1 MRTAILIAALA
12 VACSSPARPPPPG
25 PGGGGAEPGVA
36 GAAGSAGVAAPPA
49 APPPARIAG
58 GIGEACRPD
67 PANLQSTCAVG
78 QLCMPAPGG
87 YCTSFCGATGAACP
101 AGSVCLPSVR
111 GGEAC
116 ARGCTTDA
124 DCRAEQ
130 GYICDPGRKACSLP
144 FMASL
149 TLPACPG
156 AAPPD
161 GDFTAPVELST
172 KAMPGIYQFEPAAA
186 LTPAGDLVVVSTS
199 GGPIFGK
206 SFLGVARVPARGAAA
221 APPAPVIDRPLPT
234 TKQQHFDAWVTATR
248 DGAVHAVWLGHD
260 GGGVDRNA
268 EIGYARSADGGATW
282 TAPVAIHAPADCP
295 PNTRF
300 CLDKPMI
307 AAGPV
312 PGKPA
317 QEALRAFYSS
327 ETGGGMRMRTS
338 LDGGKTWDAPVTVLE
353 GGYGD
358 VAIDGKGRI
367 HVAAAVADPRG
378 IAAWGSADNQI
389 AYAVS
394 VDGKSF
400 GPPVSANAPGEPVPF
415 YFVNPTLAVDDRGGW
430 VYVAYAS
437 GTPDG
442 KWDIL
447 LAATRDGGKTW
458 KRTKVNDD
466 ATCASH
472 MVPNLALDPASGTL
486 HLTYLENR
494 GGKGHLAYTSCKP
507 AGGPCAPAVRASPDM
522 AAYELVRH
530 SSKWLGEY
538 GALVVDPKRKLLH
551 SVWTH
556 TVQEGEHAVAR
567 LRYATRPLAPAA
579 PARPAR

>member
-1 MRTAILIAALA
+1 M
-12 VACSSPARPPPPG
+12 
-25 PGGGGAEPGVA
+25 
-36 GAAGSAGVAAPPA
+36 
-49 APPPARIAG
+49 
-58 GIGEACRPD
+58 D
-67 PANLQSTCAVG
+67 
-78 QLCMPAPGG
+78 
-87 YCTSFCGATGAACP
+87 
-101 AGSVCLPSVR
+101 
-111 GGEAC
+111 
-116 ARGCTTDA
+116 
-124 DCRAEQ
+124 RA
-130 GYICDPGRKACSLP
+130 
-144 FMASL
+144 
-149 TLPACPG
+149 
-156 AAPPD
+156 
-161 GDFTAPVELST
+161 
-172 KAMPGIYQFEPAAA
+172 
-186 LTPAGDLVVVSTS
+186 
-199 GGPIFGK
+199 
-206 SFLGVARVPARGAAA
+206 
-221 APPAPVIDRPLPT
+221 
-234 TKQQHFDAWVTATR
+234 
-248 DGAVHAVWLGHD
+248 
-260 GGGVDRNA
+260 
-268 EIGYARSADGGATW
+268 
-282 TAPVAIHAPADCP
+282 VAIHAPGDCP

-317 QEALRAFYSS
+317 PEALRAFYSS
-327 ETGGGMRMRTS
+327 RRAAACGCGPRSTAARRGTRGHRR
-338 LDGGKTWDAPVTVLE
+338 WE
-353 GGYGD
+353 GAYGD

-367 HVAAAVADPRG
+367 HVAAVVSDPRG
-378 IAAWGSADNQI
+378 VAAWGSADNQI

-400 GPPVSANAPGEPVPF
+400 GPPVSANAPGDPIPF
-415 YFVNPTLAVDDRGGW
+415 FFVNPTLAVDDRGGW
-430 VYVAYAS
+430 VYVAYAA

-472 MVPNLALDPASGTL
+472 MVPNLAIDPTSGTL

-494 GGKGHLAYTSCKP
+494 GGQGHLAYTSCKP
-507 AGGPCAPAVRASPDM
+507 AGGPCAPAVRVSSDM

-556 TVQEGEHAVAR
+556 TVQEGEHAIAR

-579 PARPAR
+579 RPAPRADAPAAAVWPPLSLEQALAPSRAHQRSSRSSRAGPDGIASEDEAITF